1 MGSAVSGTEPAPRG
15 ISVES
20 VSFGYGEGDR
30 VLENVDLE
38 VREGEFLSLLGPS
51 GSGKTTMLRLLAG
64 LESPGTGRV
73 AWKGAAIRGPGIER
87 GVVFQ
92 DYSLFPWMRMVDNV
106 ALAIGKADPGGK
118 KREHRELA
126 EEYLRMVGLGEAIG
140 KYPFELSG
148 GMQQR
153 GAIAR
158 AFALGS
164 PVLLMDEPFGAL
176 DPLNRAKLQDLLIE
190 VWSGATPRK
199 TAVFVTHD
207 VEEAIYLGDRVAV
220 LGASPGRVIA
230 EHPVPFERPRF
241 RRRLFASKE
250 FRALQDRISE
260 LYHADTIER
269 LEAPGIVRG
278 SAEGI

>member
-1 MGSAVSGTEPAPRG
+1 MAEAHPGTERNGRG
-15 ISVES
+15 ISIEA
-20 VSFGYGEGDR
+20 VSFGYESVL
-30 VLENVDLE
+30 VLEGIGLE

-51 GSGKTTMLRLLAG
+51 GSGKTTLLRLLAG
-64 LESPGTGRV
+64 LEAPGKGRI
-73 AWKGAAIRGPGIER
+73 AWNGVEIRGPGIDR

-106 ALAIGKADPGGK
+106 QLAIGKADPGGK

-126 EEYLRMVGLGEAIG
+126 EEYLRMVGLGDAIG

-176 DPLNRAKLQDLLIE
+176 DPVSRAKLQDLLLD
-190 VWSGATPRK
+190 VWSGSTFRK
-199 TAVFVTHD
+199 TVVFVTHD
-207 VEEAIYLGDRVAV
+207 VEEAMFLGDRVVV
-220 LGASPGRVIA
+220 LGASPGRIIA
-230 EHPVPFERPRF
+230 EEQVPFERPRS
-241 RRRLFASKE
+241 RRRLFPSKE
-250 FRALQDRISE
+250 FHELKDRISD
-260 LYHADTIER
+260 LYHADTFER
-269 LEAPGIVRG
+269 LESPGWIRDP
-278 SAEGI
+278 AEGI